1 LSLARAGA
9 VFAEELSRTFKRP
22 LFWFLVALLALMSWG
37 LSTGHMQIASGDSSV
52 GGTKAWVTSE
62 FAFAR
67 ALMVLIALL
76 YGFFASIA
84 AGMAIVSDDEAR
96 ISDMLLSTPLRPSEY
111 VWGKFLAILA
121 GFLGVLGLHVLL
133 TIFFNHGLP
142 NPAALE
148 IRGPLHWINYLRP
161 ALIFGLPTL
170 VFYLGVAF
178 FLGERWRRPVTVFLF
193 PIAILL
199 ACGFFLWDW
208 APTWLD
214 PRINRLLMLV
224 DPAGFRWLN
233 ETWIKLDR
241 GAGFYNT
248 ARVGLDLP
256 FVLSRLA
263 FLALGLAGVAL
274 AQRHLA
280 AHLQGETGRERNPWR
295 QETRRGRTPRRQTV
309 IVTAELEPAEIEE
322 IERQTK
328 ERKAAEERTPTP
340 ALAELR
346 MRSREIG
353 LGAGILEVA
362 GTELR
367 NLLSSPGVYLF
378 GVLILIQ
385 TLGTSLTA
393 LGAFQTELLITP
405 GLAAVGAMDVLS
417 VLVCLLLM
425 FYTAE
430 SLERERATGLAP
442 ISFSTPARTASFLFG
457 KALANSAV
465 GVLMAVA
472 TYIGC
477 AIAILIQGK
486 MAPSPGPFLLVWGL
500 LLVPTFLV
508 WTCFILA
515 VQAAFGQRYVTYG
528 VGLGALLLS
537 LYLQFTNRMSW
548 VGNWWLWNAVRW
560 SDIGTFE
567 LDRKAL
573 VLSRILALGLAG
585 LLTVLAVRLFGR
597 RQADAIGTIHRLQ
610 PAPLWQWAL
619 RLSPFAL
626 VPLAAGT
633 ALWIAVDDGY
643 QGAGFEKKGRDYWKQ
658 NLATWKDAPQPAISD
673 VALDL
678 TIDPDR
684 RWLSNHGSY
693 ELLNDH
699 EAALGRFALTGGQH
713 WKKVRWTLNGKAY
726 KPEDRSGLYVFQ
738 LPVPLPPGGRVRVG
752 FQFEGV
758 FPQGISKNGGGS
770 QEFILPS
777 GVVLTAFTPSFSP
790 VVGYMEEIGRKDDEN
805 DYEPRVYPDDF
816 YKGRT
821 EVSFGAGHP
830 FTTRI
835 AVTGPADFAFNS
847 VGSQV
852 SDTVKRGKRTVVWK
866 SDYPVR
872 LFNVVGGRWDVRR
885 GRGTAI
891 YYHPGHRYNVD
902 EMSGALDAARRYYS
916 EWFKPFPW
924 RELKLSEFPNMA
936 SYAQGFPTDITFSE
950 GIGFLTKS
958 DVKTDAVFMVT
969 AHESAHQWWGNLLTP
984 GKGPGGNLLSE
995 GMSHFAT
1002 ALLTEQV
1009 KGPQARME
1017 FLKRIEENYG
1027 DARRADAERPL
1038 VKVDGSH
1045 QGDQTVTYDKGGWVF
1060 WMIYQQL
1067 GRERDLAGLRQF
1079 MTDWGNGP
1087 DYPVLQ
1093 DFTAA
1098 MRPFA
1103 PDPAAY
1109 DLFVKQWF
1117 HQVVV
1122 PEYQLSNATRTVGPG
1137 AHTWK
1142 VTVKVKNAGT
1152 GRMPV
1157 EVAAARGE
1165 RFTDKGRPGPS
1176 YRDARQTVMLGAGEE
1191 RTVEIACAFQPERVL
1206 VDPDVKVLQLRRK
1219 AAVVKL

>member
-1 LSLARAGA
+1 LSLARTG
-9 VFAEELSRTFKRP
+9 VIFGEELARTFKRP

-62 FAFAR
+62 FAFSR
-67 ALMVLIALL
+67 ALMALMALL

-84 AGMAIVSDDEAR
+84 AGMAVVADDEAR

-111 VWGKFLAILA
+111 VGGKFLAILA
-121 GFLGVLGLHVLL
+121 GFLSVLGLHVLL

-148 IRGPLHWINYLRP
+148 IRGPLHWGNYLRP
-161 ALIFGLPTL
+161 ALVFGLPTL

-193 PIAILL
+193 PIAVMM
-199 ACGFFLWDW
+199 ACGFFLWSW

-214 PRINRLLMLV
+214 PRVNRLLMLV
-224 DPAGFRWLN
+224 DPTGFRWIN

-263 FLALGLAGVAL
+263 FLALGLAGVWL
-274 AQRHLA
+274 SQRHLA
-280 AHLQGETGRERNPWR
+280 AHLQGATGGG
-295 QETRRGRTPRRQTV
+295 RGPRRRRASASAA
-309 IVTAELEPAEIEE
+309 IMEPRTA
-322 IERQTK
+322 
-328 ERKAAEERTPTP
+328 
-340 ALAELR
+340 ALPSLVELR
-346 MRSREIG
+346 MRSRGIG
-353 LGAGILEVA
+353 LGAGTLEVA
-362 GTELR
+362 RTELR

-378 GVLILIQ
+378 GALILLE
-385 TLGTSLTA
+385 TLGESLTA
-393 LGAFQTELLITP
+393 LGPFQTELLITP
-405 GLAAVGAMDVLS
+405 GVAAVGSMDVLA

-486 MAPSPGPFLLVWGL
+486 IAPNPGPFLLVWGL

-508 WTCFILA
+508 WTCFILV
-515 VQAAFGQRYVTYG
+515 VQAAFGQRYVTYSAG
-528 VGLGALLLS
+528 IGALFLS
-537 LYLQFTNRMSW
+537 LYLQFTDRMSW
-548 VGNWWLWNAVRW
+548 VGNWWLWSAARW
-560 SDIGTFE
+560 SDMGIFE

-573 VLSRILALGLAG
+573 VLSRILVLGLAG

-597 RQADAIGTIHRLQ
+597 RQADAIGSIHRLQ
-610 PAPLWQWAL
+610 PGPLWQSAL
-619 RLSPFAL
+619 RLAPFAV
-626 VPLAAGT
+626 VPLAAGI

-678 TIDPDR
+678 AIDPDR

-693 ELLNDH
+693 ELFNDND
-699 EAALGRFALTGGQH
+699 AALERFALTGGPH

-726 KPEDRSGLYVFQ
+726 QPEKRSGLYAFQ
-738 LPVPLPPGGRVRVG
+738 LPAPLPPGGRVRVG
-752 FQFEGV
+752 FQLEGV

-777 GVVLTAFTPSFSP
+777 GVVLTSFTPTFAP
-790 VVGYMEEIGRKDDEN
+790 VVGYMEEIGRKADEN
-805 DYEPRVYPDDF
+805 DYEPRVYPDNF
-816 YKGRT
+816 YKGKTR
-821 EVSFGAGHP
+821 VAFGAGHP

-835 AVTGPADFAFNS
+835 AITGPADFAFNS
-847 VGSQV
+847 VGSRT
-852 SDTVKRGKRTVVWK
+852 SDTVRKGKRTVVWK

-885 GRGTAI
+885 GQGTAI
-891 YYHPGHRYNVD
+891 YYHPAHRYNIG
-902 EMSGALDAARRYYS
+902 EMIGALDASRRYYS

-924 RELKLSEFPNMA
+924 RELKLSEFPNQA

-984 GKGPGGNLLSE
+984 GEGPGGNLLSE
-995 GMSHFAT
+995 GMAHFST

-1017 FLKRIEENYG
+1017 FLKRIEEKYG
-1027 DARRADAERPL
+1027 DDRRADAERPL

-1067 GRERDLAGLRQF
+1067 GRERDLAGLRKF
-1079 MTDWGNGP
+1079 IADWGNGP
-1087 DYPVLQ
+1087 DYPLLQ

-1103 PDPAAY
+1103 PDPAVY
-1109 DLFVKQWF
+1109 DDFVRQWF

-1122 PEYQLSNATRTVGPG
+1122 PEYRLSDAKAMAAPG
-1137 AHTWK
+1137 GKSWK
-1142 VTVKVKNAGT
+1142 LTVKVKNAGT

-1165 RFTDKGRPGPS
+1165 RFTDKGKPDPG
-1176 YRDARQTVMLGAGEE
+1176 YRDARQLITLGAGEE
-1191 RTVEIACAFQPERVL
+1191 RTVEITSAFQPERVL